1 MEEPKRTLQ
10 ALYMG
15 CTPVPKP
22 SGIDVLNQALTKLCG
37 MSAPAEW
44 RSVNVSVAPST
55 VTVTDAE
62 VRSGI
67 LARHDVISYIAA
79 ETGETLNYG
88 RVQYR

>member
-37 MSAPAEW
+37 QAAPAEW

-62 VRSGI
+62 VRIGVGG
-67 LARHDVISYIAA
+67 L
-79 ETGETLNYG
+79 L
-88 RVQYR
+88 RVWGCRL